1 MNITYYTNNNYIN
14 TIYCLPILPT
24 LPHKPKN
31 IKTMNEDLKKFTTW
45 FCSRFSVQQTDL
57 AIVAVSLAG
66 HLHTTEKVA
75 KAIIMRQAHRQG
87 KAFILTGEKGELLTI
102 IK

>member
-1 MNITYYTNNNYIN
+1 
-14 TIYCLPILPT
+14 
-24 LPHKPKN
+24 
-31 IKTMNEDLKKFTTW
+31 MNEDLKKFTTW

-75 KAIIMRQAHRQG
+75 VGIIKRQATRKG
-87 KAFILTGEKGELLTI
+87 KALILTGEKGESLTI
-102 IK
+102 NK